1 MNTLRRPR
9 YLDKAHAN
17 SAHLGELVDGL
28 EAVVDGLGEQL
39 GELLVVEDLEAAAAR
54 DLAHGG
60 GVEAVVVVAVA
71 ALHEDAAVAQALGV
85 HLASYVVQV
94 NACQKTSTSFVTSTS
109 LQLLDLLTQMTGLE
123 LDVVDVDEHH
133 FHVIYS
139 GFNII
144 NIINI
149 WVPHVFLIF

>member
-1 MNTLRRPR
+1 MEICKPGDHADGFLR
-9 YLDKAHAN
+9 YLDKAHAD

-71 ALHEDAAVAQALGV
+71 ALHEDAAVAQALCV
-85 HLASYVVQV
+85 HFASDVVQV
-94 NACQKTSTSFVTSTS
+94 NPCKKQNKTTTEPVH
-109 LQLLDLLTQMTGLE
+109 L
-123 LDVVDVDEHH
+123 
-133 FHVIYS
+133 
-139 GFNII
+139 N
-144 NIINI
+144 
-149 WVPHVFLIF
+149 